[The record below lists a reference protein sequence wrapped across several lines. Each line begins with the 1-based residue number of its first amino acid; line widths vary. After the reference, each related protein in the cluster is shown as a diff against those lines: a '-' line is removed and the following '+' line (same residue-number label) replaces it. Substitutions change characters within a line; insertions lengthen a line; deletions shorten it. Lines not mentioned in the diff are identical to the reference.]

1 MTMNMEANPS
11 IKSVHS
17 LPYDETHGHIVVEAK
32 YSNLRIDLDSVNQ
45 TLSHN

>member
-17 LPYDETHGHIVVEAK
+17 LPYDETHGHIVEAK